1 MKPITT
7 IATNNCKTKRTLA
20 NVVLILMLILGI
32 VACQSNQNSQLEINQ
47 LKALNGTYVDPVPY
61 EYGQGVY
68 GKREF
73 TFKNGSWTLD
83 FVLALDPK
91 LDNKVFR
98 FRTLGSYE
106 ILRPSENQPQSYEA
120 NFKEDKK
127 FVTLLTQDKGLAQAF
142 GLSNCGLQ
150 PTVEKDISISGCSVW
165 KSVKDCP
172 IDHDLVKL
180 DKDGKLYFGIRPKDN
195 NMCQE
200 EFRPTSLTP
209 ATIRMK

>member
-1 MKPITT
+1 MKIKTT
-7 IATNNCKTKRTLA
+7 IATYFKKTKRILTNL
-20 NVVLILMLILGI
+20 VLLFILTFGAA
-32 VACQSNQNSQLEINQ
+32 ACQSNQTSQLEINQ
-47 LKALNGTYVDPVPY
+47 LNALNGTYIDPIPY
-61 EYGQGVY
+61 EYGQGVF

-91 LDNKVFR
+91 LNTKVFR

-106 ILRPSENQPQSYEA
+106 ILRPSANLPQAYEA

-142 GLSNCGLQ
+142 GLMSCSLAIGI
-150 PTVEKDISISGCSVW
+150 EKDISKEGCSLW

-180 DKDGKLYFGIRPKDN
+180 DKDGKLYFGVRPKDN
-195 NMCQE
+195 NMCKE
-200 EFRPTSLTP
+200 EFRPTSLTQP
-209 ATIRMK
+209 TIRM

>member
-1 MKPITT
+1 MKIKTT
-7 IATNNCKTKRTLA
+7 IATYFKKTKRILTNL
-20 NVVLILMLILGI
+20 VLLFILTFGAA
-32 VACQSNQNSQLEINQ
+32 ACQSNQTSKLEINQ
-47 LKALNGTYVDPVPY
+47 LNALNGTYIDPIPY

-91 LDNKVFR
+91 LNTKVFR

-106 ILRPSENQPQSYEA
+106 ILRPSANLPQAYEA

-142 GLSNCGLQ
+142 GLMSCSLAIGI
-150 PTVEKDISISGCSVW
+150 EKDISKEGCSLW

-180 DKDGKLYFGIRPKDN
+180 DKDGKLYFGVRPKDN
-195 NMCQE
+195 NMCKE
-200 EFRPTSLTP
+200 EFRPTSLTQP
-209 ATIRMK
+209 TIRM

>member
-1 MKPITT
+1 MKIKTT
-7 IATNNCKTKRTLA
+7 IATYFKKTKRILTNL
-20 NVVLILMLILGI
+20 VLLFILTFGAA
-32 VACQSNQNSQLEINQ
+32 ACQSNQTSQLEINQ
-47 LKALNGTYVDPVPY
+47 LNALNGTYIDPIPY

-91 LDNKVFR
+91 LNTKVFR

-106 ILRPSENQPQSYEA
+106 ILRPSANLPQAYEA

-142 GLSNCGLQ
+142 GLMSCSLAIGI
-150 PTVEKDISISGCSVW
+150 EKDISKEGCSLW

-180 DKDGKLYFGIRPKDN
+180 DKDGKLYFGVRPKDN
-195 NMCQE
+195 NMCKE

-209 ATIRMK
+209 PTIRM